1 MAVEDWLYA
10 WRCGECGEDFEGSG
24 PGMSAAF
31 KHSTEDHGMRPAQ
44 CIVGVVDR
52 NTGDIVLPGCG
63 TQVLI
68 KGRKLGFLM
77 ENPNKLAKDA
87 GDDGDEETGP
97 TKSKPEKEKPL
108 TPRERLDLAK
118 AEKALNTRGRTVMQ
132 DVDIDPEILL
142 VFRLAQ
148 REFPDDYKDLSR
160 DTLSLFLWD
169 CVMLYGG
176 IAQLVEFPLKVAN
189 KREESEDDSE

>member
-1 MAVEDWLYA
+1 MDTPYV
-10 WRCGECGEDFEGSG
+10 WRCSECGDDFEGSG
-24 PGMSAAF
+24 PGHSAF
-31 KHSTEDHGMRPAQ
+31 MKHAIEDHGMKPAQ
-44 CIVGVVDR
+44 CAGGVVDAH
-52 NTGDIVLPGCG
+52 TDEVVLPGCG
-63 TQVLI
+63 TQVLMQ
-68 KGRKLGFLM
+68 GRRLGFIT
-77 ENPNKLAKDA
+77 ENPNKKAVEVDS
-87 GDDGDEETGP
+87 GDDPDDAPKG
-97 TKSKPEKEKPL
+97 KPEKEKPL

-160 DTLSLFLWD
+160 ETLSLFLWD

-176 IAQLVEFPLKVAN
+176 IAQLVEFPLKVTN
-189 KREESEDDSE
+189 KREEPEDDSE